1 MRFITDTDANKYENF
16 VINHPTKSHFMQSAA
31 WGELNKEAR
40 GMDYRLVSLEDDSGK
55 ICAAALLL
63 IKKPPVFP
71 AYIYSPRGFVLD
83 YSDKAL
89 LKEFTD
95 HVVAFG
101 KSIGAMFIKIDPDVE
116 LREILRDGSNDPD
129 GPDGQY
135 AVDNILASGFAP
147 NKDKKVFGGRQPRFT
162 FRIDLTGSE
171 AEIKKRVT
179 GNVMKN
185 IRKGNEYYP
194 CSIRLGDEKDIP
206 DLHRLVMLT
215 SERDDFVGYSLQ
227 YYQDLYRVLA
237 RHNMVKLYVGTA
249 YPSEICDSL
258 ISRKADIEK
267 ALPTYKKEA
276 KINEAHIMLE
286 RLENEI
292 ALFRDYAEQYPDGEV
307 ISVHFVVR
315 YGKHEWAVHAASAGV
330 MNETF
335 LNNRVYWQKI
345 IDAKADG
352 AEWIDQFGT
361 VGDPE
366 HSPLKSLHEFKR
378 QFGGRYCEFVGEYDY
393 VLKPFWYSLYY
404 DLLPKVR
411 SFRITV
417 KQAFQKKSR

>member
-1 MRFITDTDANKYENF
+1 MTFITDTDITRYEDF
-16 VINHPTKSHFMQSAA
+16 VRNHPTKSHFMQSAA

-40 GMDYRLVSLEDDSGK
+40 GMDYRLVSLENDSGD

-71 AYIYSPRGFVLD
+71 AYIYCPRGFVLD
-83 YSDKAL
+83 YHDSSL
-89 LKEFTD
+89 LREFTE

-101 KSIGAMFIKIDPDVE
+101 RSIGAMYIKIDPDIE
-116 LREILRDGSNDPD
+116 LREILRDGSSDPD
-129 GPDGQY
+129 GPDGTY
-135 AVDNILASGFAP
+135 ARNNILACGFVP
-147 NKDKKVFGGRQPRFT
+147 NGDRKVFGGRQPRFT
-162 FRIDLTGSE
+162 FRIDLTGTESE
-171 AEIKKRVT
+171 IRKRVT

-194 CSIRLGDEKDIP
+194 CSIRIGDEKDIP
-206 DLHRLVMLT
+206 DLHRLVTLT
-215 SERDDFVGYSLQ
+215 GERDDFVGYSLQ
-227 YYQDLYRVLA
+227 YYEDLYRVLA

-249 YPSEICDSL
+249 YPSEIRDSL
-258 ISRKADIEK
+258 IKRKTDIEK
-267 ALPTYKKEA
+267 ALLTYKKEA

-292 ALFRDYAEQYPDGEV
+292 ALFSGYAEKYPDGEV
-307 ISVHFVVR
+307 ISVHFVVK
-315 YGKHEWAVHAASAGV
+315 YGKHEWAVHAGSAGV

-345 IDAKADG
+345 MDAKADG

-361 VGDPE
+361 VGDPDN
-366 HSPLKSLHEFKR
+366 SPLRSLHEFKR
-378 QFGGRYCEFVGEYDY
+378 QFGGRYMEFIGEFDY
-393 VLKPFWYSLYY
+393 ILKPFWYKLYY
-404 DLLPKVR
+404 EMLPKVR

-417 KQAFQKKSR
+417 KQAFHR